1 MKADV
6 GIIGAMQPEVDKLIS
21 LIASPSVYT
30 VSGIDFYCGELCNK
44 QVCIAKCGVGKVF
57 ASICA
62 TAMIITFSP
71 SLIINTGVG
80 GALRSGIKPTDIVIA
95 GSLVQHDMDTS
106 PLGDPKGLISGI
118 NKVFFEADSRAVDI
132 LKDAAKSLGYDHCIG
147 TVATGDRFVASRE
160 DKESIRASFNA
171 DACEMEGGAIAQ
183 AAYVAN
189 TPFAVIRAISD
200 SADDSS
206 SMDYMKFLP
215 IAAERSAS
223 LAMKLVELYLN

>member
-1 MKADV
+1 MKADI

-21 LIASPSVYT
+21 MLDSPSVHS
-30 VSGIDFYCGELCNK
+30 VCGIDFYLGELYGK
-44 QVCIAKCGVGKVF
+44 RVVVAKCGVGKVF

-71 SLIINTGVG
+71 SLIVNTGVG
-80 GALRSGIKPTDIVIA
+80 GAIKPGIKPTDIVIA

-118 NKVFFEADSRAVDI
+118 NKVFFGADNRAVMI
-132 LKDAAKSLGYDHCIG
+132 LSHSAEELGYDHRIG
-147 TVATGDRFVASRE
+147 VVATGDRFVASRE
-160 DKESIRASFNA
+160 DKESIRAAFDA
-171 DACEMEGGAIAQ
+171 DACEMEGAAIAH
-183 AAYVAN
+183 AAYVAKV
-189 TPFAVIRAISD
+189 PFAVIRAISD

-215 IAAERSAS
+215 IAAERSAN
-223 LAMKLVELYLN
+223 LALKLIEQY